1 MADMMMNNDGRKYI
15 VDDDSK
21 YATKGVAGTA
31 LGLGI
36 GALGVE
42 LLNGGIQKILN
53 PNGSQPQ
60 SQEET
65 AFGLYKGYRD
75 ADDAIIAKHNQDA
88 FALFK
93 GYTDAVA
100 ALKAEVD
107 ALKTKIAVGEATSP
121 WKEKS
126 LYDAIAL
133 EREHRECAD
142 NKIVNYANST
152 FVPRYI
158 AEMTV
163 GTGTTQSTVYNP
175 LCNCGF

>member
-1 MADMMMNNDGRKYI
+1 MVMNDNGKKYI

-21 YATKGVAGTA
+21 YATKGVSNTA
-31 LGLGI
+31 LGLSI

-53 PNGSQPQ
+53 GGNSQPAP
-60 SQEET
+60 SQEESF
-65 AFGLYKGYRD
+65 FGLYKTVRD
-75 ADDAIIAKHNQDA
+75 ADDAIIAKHNADS

-93 GYTDAVA
+93 GYSDAIA
-100 ALKAEVD
+100 SLKSEVD
-107 ALKTKIAVGEATSP
+107 ALKTKIAVGEATAP

-133 EREHRECAD
+133 EAEHRQCAD
-142 NKIVNYANST
+142 GKIVNYANST
-152 FVPRYI
+152 FVPKYI
-158 AEMTV
+158 ADMTV

-175 LCNCGF
+175 LCNCNF

>member
-1 MADMMMNNDGRKYI
+1 MADMMMDNGKKYI

-42 LLNGGIQKILN
+42 LLNGGLQKILN
-53 PNGSQPQ
+53 GGNSQPQ

-65 AFGLYKGYRD
+65 SFGLYKGYRD
-75 ADDAIIAKHNQDA
+75 ADDAIIAKHNADS

-93 GYTDAVA
+93 GYTDAIS

-107 ALKTKIAVGEATSP
+107 ALKTKIAVGEATQP

-126 LYDAIAL
+126 LYDAIAIEA
-133 EREHRECAD
+133 ERRECAD

-152 FVPRYI
+152 FVPKYI
-158 AEMTV
+158 ADMTV
-163 GTGTTQSTVYNP
+163 GTGTTQASTFNP
-175 LCNCGF
+175 LCGC

>member
-1 MADMMMNNDGRKYI
+1 MMDGKKYI
-15 VDDDSK
+15 EKD

-36 GALGVE
+36 GALGLE
-42 LLNGGIQKILN
+42 FLRNGGLQNILGGIAGTPQQPN
-53 PNGSQPQ
+53 P
-60 SQEET
+60 EET

-75 ADDAIIAKHNQDA
+75 ADDAIVAKHNQDS

-93 GYTDAVA
+93 GYTDAIA
-100 ALKAEVD
+100 SLKAEVD
-107 ALKTKIAVGEATSP
+107 ALKTKIAVGEATQP

-126 LYDAIAL
+126 LYDAIAIEA
-133 EREHRECAD
+133 ERRECAD

-152 FVPRYI
+152 FVPKYI

-163 GTGTTQSTVYNP
+163 GTGSTQSVVYNP
-175 LCNCGF
+175 LCGC

>member
-1 MADMMMNNDGRKYI
+1 MNEMMNNDGKKYI

-21 YATKGVAGTA
+21 YATKSVAGTA

-36 GALGVE
+36 GALAVE
-42 LLNGGIQKILN
+42 ALNGGIQKILN
-53 PNGSQPQ
+53 GGNSQPAP
-60 SQEET
+60 SQEESF
-65 AFGLYKGYRD
+65 FGLYKTVRD
-75 ADDAIIAKHNQDA
+75 ADDAIIAKHNADS

-93 GYTDAVA
+93 GYTDAIS

-107 ALKTKIAVGEATSP
+107 ALKTKIAVGEATQP

-126 LYDAIAL
+126 LYDAIAIEA
-133 EREHRECAD
+133 ERRECAD

-152 FVPRYI
+152 FVPKYI

-175 LCNCGF
+175 LCGC

>member
-1 MADMMMNNDGRKYI
+1 MNETMMDGKKYI
-15 VDDDSK
+15 EKD

-36 GALGVE
+36 GALGLE
-42 LLNGGIQKILN
+42 FLRNGGLQNILGGIAGTPQQPN
-53 PNGSQPQ
+53 P
-60 SQEET
+60 EET

-75 ADDAIIAKHNQDA
+75 ADDAIVAKHNQDS

-93 GYTDAVA
+93 GYTDAIA
-100 ALKAEVD
+100 SLKAEVD
-107 ALKTKIAVGEATSP
+107 ALKTKIAVGEATQP

-126 LYDAIAL
+126 LYDAIAIEA
-133 EREHRECAD
+133 ERRECAD

-152 FVPRYI
+152 FVPKYI

-163 GTGTTQSTVYNP
+163 GTGTTQSVVYNP
-175 LCNCGF
+175 LCGC

>member
-1 MADMMMNNDGRKYI
+1 MMMNNDGKKYI

-42 LLNGGIQKILN
+42 LLNGGLQKILN

-75 ADDAIIAKHNQDA
+75 ADDAIIAKHNADS

-93 GYTDAVA
+93 GYTDAIS

-126 LYDAIAL
+126 IYDAIAL
-133 EREHRECAD
+133 EAERRSCND
-142 NKIVNYANST
+142 GKIVNYVNST
-152 FVPRYI
+152 FVPKYI
-158 AEMTV
+158 TELTPA
-163 GTGTTQSTVYNP
+163 TGTTQSTVYNP
-175 LCNCGF
+175 LCNCGC

>member
-1 MADMMMNNDGRKYI
+1 MMDGKKYI
-15 VDDDSK
+15 EKD
-21 YATKGVAGTA
+21 YANKGTANTA
-31 LGLGI
+31 LGLSI

-42 LLNGGIQKILN
+42 LLNGGIQRILN

-65 AFGLYKGYRD
+65 AFGLYKGFRD
-75 ADDAIIAKHNQDA
+75 SDDAIVAKHNADS

-107 ALKTKIAVGEATSP
+107 ALKTKIAVGEATQP

-126 LYDAIAL
+126 LYDAIAIEA
-133 EREHRECAD
+133 ERRECAD

-158 AEMTV
+158 AELTV
-163 GTGTTQSTVYNP
+163 GTGSTQSTVYNP
-175 LCNCGF
+175 LCGC

>member
-1 MADMMMNNDGRKYI
+1 MMMNDNGKKYI

-21 YATKGVAGTA
+21 YATKGVSNTA
-31 LGLGI
+31 LGLSI

-53 PNGSQPQ
+53 GGNSQPQ

-65 AFGLYKGYRD
+65 AFGIYKGYRD
-75 ADDAIIAKHNQDA
+75 ADDAIIAKHNADS

-93 GYTDAVA
+93 GYSDAIA
-100 ALKAEVD
+100 SLKSEVD
-107 ALKTKIAVGEATSP
+107 ALKTKIAVGEATAP

-133 EREHRECAD
+133 EAEHRQCAD
-142 NKIVNYANST
+142 GKIVNYANST
-152 FVPRYI
+152 FVPKYI
-158 AEMTV
+158 ADMTV

-175 LCNCGF
+175 LCNCNF

>member
-1 MADMMMNNDGRKYI
+1 MVMNNDGKKYI

-53 PNGSQPQ
+53 GGNSQPAP
-60 SQEET
+60 SQEESF
-65 AFGLYKGYRD
+65 FGLYKTVRD
-75 ADDAIIAKHNQDA
+75 ADDAIIAKHNADS

-107 ALKTKIAVGEATSP
+107 ALKTKIAVGEATQP

-126 LYDAIAL
+126 LYDAIAIEA
-133 EREHRECAD
+133 ERRECAD

-152 FVPRYI
+152 FVPKYI

-163 GTGTTQSTVYNP
+163 GTGTTQSTTYNP
-175 LCNCGF
+175 LCGC

>member
-1 MADMMMNNDGRKYI
+1 MAEMMMDNGKKYI

-42 LLNGGIQKILN
+42 LLNGGLQKILN
-53 PNGSQPQ
+53 PNGTQPQ
-60 SQEET
+60 NQEET

-75 ADDAIIAKHNQDA
+75 ADDAIIAKHNADS

-93 GYTDAVA
+93 GYSDAIA
-100 ALKAEVD
+100 SLKSEVD
-107 ALKTKIAVGEATSP
+107 ALKTKIAVGEATAP

-133 EREHRECAD
+133 EAEHRQCAD
-142 NKIVNYANST
+142 GKIVNYANST
-152 FVPRYI
+152 FVPKYI
-158 AEMTV
+158 ADMTV

-175 LCNCGF
+175 LCNCNF

>member
-1 MADMMMNNDGRKYI
+1 MNEMVMNNDGKKYI

-21 YATKGVAGTA
+21 YATKGVSNTA
-31 LGLGI
+31 LGLSI

-53 PNGSQPQ
+53 GGNSQPAP
-60 SQEET
+60 SQEESF
-65 AFGLYKGYRD
+65 FGLYKTVRD
-75 ADDAIIAKHNQDA
+75 ADDAIIAKHNADS

-93 GYTDAVA
+93 GYTDAIS
-100 ALKAEVD
+100 ALKTEVD
-107 ALKTKIAVGEATSP
+107 ALKTKIAVGEATQP

-126 LYDAIAL
+126 LYDAIAIEA
-133 EREHRECAD
+133 ERRECAD

-152 FVPRYI
+152 FVPKYI

-163 GTGTTQSTVYNP
+163 GTGTTQSTTYNP
-175 LCNCGF
+175 LCGC

>member
-1 MADMMMNNDGRKYI
+1 MNEMVMNNDGKKYI

-21 YATKGVAGTA
+21 YASKGVSNTA
-31 LGLGI
+31 LGLSI

-42 LLNGGIQKILN
+42 LLNGGLQKILN
-53 PNGSQPQ
+53 PNGSQPAP
-60 SQEET
+60 SQEESF
-65 AFGLYKGYRD
+65 FGLYKTVRD
-75 ADDAIIAKHNQDA
+75 ADDAIIAKHNADS

-93 GYTDAVA
+93 GYSDAVA

-107 ALKTKIAVGEATSP
+107 ALKTKIAVGEATQP

-126 LYDAIAL
+126 LYDAIAIEA
-133 EREHRECAD
+133 ERRECAD

-163 GTGTTQSTVYNP
+163 GTGTTQSTVFNP
-175 LCNCGF
+175 LCGC